1 MLSISC
7 RKYFSIAKFHRT
19 KWGKNT
25 FENVCKNWSKNW
37 VAKTFCTNL
46 ILHLISVVVPACFL
60 LLRFTFDLYLYVS
73 FVFVL
78 QLSGCQRVWRPA
90 KVCAFIYFYSN
101 FRFYAYFIPP
111 SKLCQ
116 FLFTWGMMKFFGV
129 VPRYSYGRSLF
140 ITTSRIRLG
149 LLLRLGVQNWENDI
163 NPYFKIVVYNAI
175 HHIITALLLNILCK

>member
-1 MLSISC
+1 MLFPPVFYFYVLPSI
-7 RKYFSIAKFHRT
+7 FIFT
-19 KWGKNT
+19 
-25 FENVCKNWSKNW
+25 
-37 VAKTFCTNL
+37 
-46 ILHLISVVVPACFL
+46 FL
-60 LLRFTFDLYLYVS
+60 LSLCCS
-73 FVFVL
+73 
-78 QLSGCQRVWRPA
+78 CQDAREFEDQPRCV
-90 KVCAFIYFYSN
+90 FIYFYSN

-163 NPYFKIVVYNAI
+163 NPYFKIVVYHAI
-175 HHIITALLLNILCK
+175 HHIITALLFNILCK